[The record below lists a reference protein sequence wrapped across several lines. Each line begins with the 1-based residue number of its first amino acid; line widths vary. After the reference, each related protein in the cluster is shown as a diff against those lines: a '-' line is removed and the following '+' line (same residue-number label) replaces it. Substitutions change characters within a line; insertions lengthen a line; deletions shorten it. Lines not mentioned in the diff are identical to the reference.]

1 MIRNRLKLSN
11 SVKTV
16 AGGYYGTLKSSTEY
30 SFEITKFSRNYEAP
44 RVWSTYIKE
53 WLTDNSQIDRK
64 NRKEERRRKIGGN
77 KKIGEMGDREIRGK

>member
-1 MIRNRLKLSN
+1 MEILKVFLHPPPPLEQTRAPQN
-11 SVKTV
+11 II
-16 AGGYYGTLKSSTEY
+16 SS

-64 NRKEERRRKIGGN
+64 NRKGERRRKIGGN

>member
-11 SVKTV
+11 SAKTV

-30 SFEITKFSRNYEAP
+30 SFEITKFSRNCEAP
-44 RVWSTYIKE
+44 HVWRDGNKE
-53 WLTDNSQIDRK
+53 WLTDNSQTHKK
-64 NRKEERRRKIGGN
+64 NRKEEVRRKIGGN